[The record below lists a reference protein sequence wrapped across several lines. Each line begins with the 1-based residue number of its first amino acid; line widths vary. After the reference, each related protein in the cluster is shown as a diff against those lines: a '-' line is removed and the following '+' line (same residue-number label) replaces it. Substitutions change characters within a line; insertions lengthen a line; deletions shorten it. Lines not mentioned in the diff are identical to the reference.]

1 MRESERE
8 RESKSERH
16 CVCVCERERERESK
30 KMAHC
35 HLAAEKT
42 FVRKN
47 ETFEENK
54 PLLMFSSW
62 PEHLFKTSFEVALD
76 KYLMALGS
84 EILDR

>member
-8 RESKSERH
+8 QERETM
-16 CVCVCERERERESK
+16 CVCVCVRESESK